1 MLLYD
6 DPMPHRLPSSPITV
20 ALVNNMP
27 DAAFLD
33 TEHQFRRA
41 VTAGGQTDAAA
52 LALYTMPGVRRSEEV
67 TAEIRSRY
75 LGVDQL
81 EENPP
86 GCLIVTG
93 TEPAQAQLPYEAYWP
108 HLSRLLQWA
117 ADAVPTTLLS
127 CLAAHASLLI
137 FDGLE
142 REPLAAKCCGVFGG
156 EASEDPLAEL
166 LPETVCVPHS
176 RINDIPQ
183 CALVEAGYR
192 IVIGSGTSGAGWS
205 VAAREQGTGTFVL
218 CQGHPEYSTE
228 SLLREFRRD
237 VRRFL
242 FGRGGFAYPVLPEGY
257 FGPEGVAALEAF
269 RERATTPGADPL
281 QLYESF
287 PYDELE
293 AGLSNTWAETSAT
306 FYFNWLGLA
315 RDQAAAQ
322 S

>member
-1 MLLYD
+1 MA
-6 DPMPHRLPSSPITV
+6 HRSLGSPITI

-27 DAAFLD
+27 DGAFLD

-41 VTAGGQTDAAA
+41 VTAGGQTDADA
-52 LALYTMPGVRRSEEV
+52 LSLYAMPGLHRSDEV

-75 LGVDQL
+75 LGIEQL

-137 FDGLE
+137 FDGIE

-156 EASEDPLAEL
+156 EASEAPLANR
-166 LPETVCVPHS
+166 LPKTAPVPHS
-176 RINDIPQ
+176 RINDVPER
-183 CALVEAGYR
+183 ALVEAGYR
-192 IVIGSGTSGAGWS
+192 IVVGSGGSGAGWS
-205 VAAREQGTGTFVL
+205 IAAREQGAGTFVL

-228 SLLREFRRD
+228 SLLREYRRD

-242 FGRGGFAYPVLPEGY
+242 FGRGGFAYPALPEGY
-257 FGPEGVAALEAF
+257 FDPQGIAVLEAF
-269 RERATTPGADPL
+269 RERAMTPGTDPL
-281 QLYESF
+281 QLYENF
-287 PYDELE
+287 PYEELE
-293 AGLSNTWAETSAT
+293 ADLSNTWADTSAT

-315 RDQAAAQ
+315 GHRAAAE

>member
-1 MLLYD
+1 
-6 DPMPHRLPSSPITV
+6 MPHRSSASPITI

-41 VTAGGQTDAAA
+41 VTAGGQTDADA
-52 LALYTMPGVRRSEEV
+52 LALYTMPGLHRSDEV

-75 LGVDQL
+75 LGIEQL

-86 GCLIVTG
+86 ECLIVTG

-117 ADAVPTTLLS
+117 ADTVPTTLLS

-137 FDGLE
+137 FDGIE

-156 EASEDPLAEL
+156 EASEAPLANL
-166 LPETVCVPHS
+166 LPKSAPVPHS
-176 RINDIPQ
+176 RINDVPER
-183 CALVEAGYR
+183 ALVEAGYR
-192 IVIGSGTSGAGWS
+192 IVIGSGPSGAGWS
-205 VAAREQGTGTFVL
+205 IAAREQGAGTFVL

-228 SLLREFRRD
+228 SLLREYRRD

-257 FGPEGVAALEAF
+257 FDSQAIAVLEAF
-269 RERATTPGADPL
+269 RERAMTPGADPL
-281 QLYESF
+281 QMYENF
-287 PYDELE
+287 PYEELE
-293 AGLSNTWAETSAT
+293 ASLSNTWADTSAI

-315 RDQAAAQ
+315 GHRAAAE